1 MSAQATRRDPRIAA
15 VLAFVCPGVGYLYAG
30 RGRIA
35 ILLLLLWNP
44 VEMGSLLLAV
54 AVPVPFVNIMI
65 PTVLILGLRALLA
78 RGAARAAAGFGIDR
92 PVPFFSRWYSCVS
105 AYVVMVFLN
114 LPVAYV
120 YRTTFVDT
128 YRIAAGSMENTI
140 LSGEYVLAVKWTYGW
155 RVPLLANVLF
165 GARQADRGDLAV
177 FRFPED
183 RRRAWVKRVIGLPGE
198 TVEIRR
204 KVVFI
209 DGKRIE
215 EPYTHFLEP
224 PQDSDNWGPVLVP
237 AESYFVLGDNRDNSR
252 DSRFWGF
259 VPQDDLLGRA
269 RVVYWSCEATREL
282 YHKTGLYEWVKS
294 TLSAFGRTRWERIG
308 QRLE

>member
-15 VLAFVCPGVGYLYAG
+15 VLAFVWPGVGYLYAG

-35 ILLLLLWNP
+35 LFLLVLWNP

-65 PTVLILGLRALLA
+65 PTVLILGLRALFA
-78 RGAARAAAGFGIDR
+78 RGAARAALGCGIHR
-92 PVPFFSRWYSCVS
+92 PVPLFSRWYSCVS

-114 LPVAYV
+114 LPVTYV
-120 YRTTFVDT
+120 YRNTFVDT
-128 YRIAAGSMENTI
+128 YWFPTGSMENTI

-155 RVPLLANVLF
+155 RVPLLEDVVF

-183 RRRAWVKRVIGLPGE
+183 RRSAWVKRVIGLPGE

-204 KVVFI
+204 KVVFV

-215 EPYTHFLEP
+215 EPYKRFLAP

-269 RVVYWSCEATREL
+269 RVVYWSCEPRREL
-282 YHKTGLYEWVKS
+282 YHRTGLYEWIKS
-294 TLSAFGRTRWERIG
+294 TLSTFGRTRWGRIG
-308 QRLE
+308 HRLL